1 MSKFLTDLFTN
12 QVLAAAFITWA
23 LAQIIKLPLE
33 YLLHRNWDWGLL
45 LSTGG
50 MPSSHS
56 GGMPSSHSA
65 LVAALSVAV
74 GLQEGFTSP
83 LFAISWVLAMIV
95 IYDAIGIRRH
105 AGDHARVLN
114 LMIDELF
121 TGHPLA
127 EKELK
132 EALGHTPRE
141 VIGGVLLGIVVPYL
155 MIRV

>member
-1 MSKFLTDLFTN
+1 MSKLLTDLFTN

-56 GGMPSSHSA
+56 A
-65 LVAALSVAV
+65 LVVALSVAV

-132 EALGHTPRE
+132 EVLGHTPRE

-155 MIRV
+155 MIRVF